1 MFICIERKINKC
13 TEKHLILVF
22 LRRVPR
28 CGCSCQGGH
37 NRSRGPF
44 GWRLYPSVQSEIQ
57 ARSPVPCSEMVQ
69 GKNKLNNQINTNTI
83 YFYCHVAHL
92 GRKKTCHAL
101 LGRLLHT
108 NITFVSFESQNI
120 CSQSH
125 NEKVIT
131 MKIQSTALQLGNI
144 MSMLQ

>member
-1 MFICIERKINKC
+1 MFICIERKINAC

-28 CGCSCQGGH
+28 CGCSCQGRH
-37 NRSRGPF
+37 TRSRGPF

-69 GKNKLNNQINTNTI
+69 GKNKLNNQINTNKI
-83 YFYCHVAHL
+83 YFYCHAAHL
-92 GRKKTCHAL
+92 RRKKHVRLSLADYCKLISLSFL
-101 LGRLLHT
+101 LKVK
-108 NITFVSFESQNI
+108 IF

-131 MKIQSTALQLGNI
+131 MKTQSTPLQLGNI
-144 MSMLQ
+144 VSML